1 MLNIRWLIYFVI
13 HILSRISKFALDV
26 VLTLLALSELDEEVS
41 EAWVCEITFL
51 GLLAVLVHGVSDH
64 LEVNGCAL
72 DHFPDVLFLEMVR
85 KNDREDSRGEH

>member
-26 VLTLLALSELDEEVS
+26 VLTLLALSELNEEVS

-51 GLLAVLVHGVSDH
+51 GLLAILVHGVSDH
-64 LEVNGCAL
+64 HKIDGSSLDHLLDILLLEVVAQ
-72 DHFPDVLFLEMVR
+72 
-85 KNDREDSRGEH
+85 NDGKDG

>member
-1 MLNIRWLIYFVI
+1 LLDIRWLIYFVI

-26 VLTLLALSELDEEVS
+26 VLALLALSELDEEVS

-51 GLLAVLVHGVSDH
+51 GLLAVLVHGVSHH

-85 KNDREDSRGEH
+85 KND